1 MKKNYQMKKEDF
13 HKIKHLQPELSF
25 NSDAFYQ
32 LGGSFLRMERKL
44 YNEFEKVFK
53 EDIKWQPDPDGI
65 FNEVPVGLRIPN
77 SELSKDLTKTLRMRI
92 INDHVKKNIPK
103 SFKDSATKLL
113 LSDQLKQLHA
123 MFDIRVKFIDL
134 WQGSEGCVWHWDGT
148 DSADALI
155 LAYFSDH
162 KRWDPSLGGQL
173 EIGRRTDNCIGNM
186 GLYTSDIDDEQVE
199 SIGFIPPAQQ
209 SLVVVNNQN
218 PYLLHRCNLLAS
230 KDLRRVTLTMGLD
243 FVVKDDP
250 TAPAKVIWD

>member
-1 MKKNYQMKKEDF
+1 MKKEDF
-13 HKIKHLQPELSF
+13 HKIKHLKPGMVF
-25 NSDAFYQ
+25 NSDSFYD
-32 LGGSFLRMERKL
+32 LGGSYLRMERNL
-44 YNEFEKVFK
+44 YQEFENVFK
-53 EDIKWQPDPDGI
+53 NDIEWQEDPDGI
-65 FNEVPVGLRIPN
+65 FNEVPVGLRIPADN
-77 SELSKDLTKTLRMRI
+77 VPAGLTKTARMQM
-92 INDHVKKNIPK
+92 INDHFKKNIPD

-113 LSDQLKQLHA
+113 LGNQLKQLHA

-155 LAYFSDH
+155 LAYFSDYKH
-162 KRWDPSLGGQL
+162 SQWKPEFGGQL
-173 EIGRRTDNCIGNM
+173 EIGKRGDNCVDNM
-186 GLYTSDIDDEQVE
+186 GLYTSDIDESRVN
-199 SIGFIPPAQQ
+199 SIGFIPPSQR

-250 TAPAKVIWD
+250 SAPAKIIWD